1 MSTLVFDS
9 LDSMPAGMRSLVEK
23 QLGKAQPKAEK
34 KKAPKYHNS
43 PTERQ
48 LANGNVIKFR
58 SEKEAKYFDSLI
70 LLERAG
76 QVRKIRLEVQYLLKP
91 AYTDAKTGERYRAI
105 SYLADFVFERREPNG
120 CFKEHIVDTKGGNRK
135 GGTRTS
141 TYQLKKKLMADAGF
155 YIEEI

>member
-1 MSTLVFDS
+1 MSGLVFDS
-9 LDSMPAGMRSLVEK
+9 LESMPAGMRNLVEK
-23 QLGKAQPKAEK
+23 QLGKTPQKADV
-34 KKAPKYHNS
+34 KKAPKYHNT

-48 LANGNVIKFR
+48 LPNGNVIKFR
-58 SEKEAKYFDSLI
+58 SEKEAKYYDSLV

-105 SYLADFVFERREPNG
+105 SYLADFVFERREPDG
-120 CFKEHIVDTKGGNRK
+120 SFKEHIVDTKGGRK
-135 GGTRTS
+135 KGTRTS

-155 YIEEI
+155 YVEEI